1 MNLVTASIE
10 ETAPL
15 LLLKQKKTK
24 SMTEMSP
31 LLNEMQLELLLAL
44 HAFVH
49 VQTWNPRRKRLLQ
62 HIQALFAFRVLH
74 LRVDALVVQVPLL
87 EDADVVL

>member
-49 VQTWNPRRKRLLQ
+49 VQT
-62 HIQALFAFRVLH
+62 
-74 LRVDALVVQVPLL
+74 
-87 EDADVVL
+87 